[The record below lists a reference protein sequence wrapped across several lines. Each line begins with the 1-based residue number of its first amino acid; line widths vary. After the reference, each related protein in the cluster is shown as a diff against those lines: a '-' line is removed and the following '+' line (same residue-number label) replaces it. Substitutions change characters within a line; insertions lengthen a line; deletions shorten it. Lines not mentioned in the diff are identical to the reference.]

1 MSSSSNSN
9 PNLSPNEQI
18 CFCGQRSPLRTSF
31 TEENPGRRFV
41 GCINYK
47 TNCKCKFFDW
57 IDPPTCTR
65 GMDFGN
71 HVIKMLRKV
80 EAENAALKDKMQKIE
95 RENADLK
102 TSISENEKE
111 IESLM
116 NLVRKQSGEV
126 QQLSKQN
133 EQAIKRSEDL
143 VNLLT
148 LSRRQEWHLKLIVLA
163 LALALAV
170 ICFPMFSK
178 YYNVPSDKFLALP

>member
-1 MSSSSNSN
+1 MPWPERVGNSG
-9 PNLSPNEQI
+9 LME
-18 CFCGQRSPLRTSF
+18 
-31 TEENPGRRFV
+31 
-41 GCINYK
+41 
-47 TNCKCKFFDW
+47 
-57 IDPPTCTR
+57 
-65 GMDFGN
+65 
-71 HVIKMLRKV
+71 KMKELEKD
-80 EAENAALKDKMQKIE
+80 EAVASGVALKGNGVVKKAWPVACSRRVPLVKAKRPDGLNSAMPARVRFGE
-95 RENADLK
+95 ALK
-102 TSISENEKE
+102 LLNVKLKNEEE

-116 NLVRKQSGEV
+116 NLVQKQSGEV

-163 LALALAV
+163 LAV